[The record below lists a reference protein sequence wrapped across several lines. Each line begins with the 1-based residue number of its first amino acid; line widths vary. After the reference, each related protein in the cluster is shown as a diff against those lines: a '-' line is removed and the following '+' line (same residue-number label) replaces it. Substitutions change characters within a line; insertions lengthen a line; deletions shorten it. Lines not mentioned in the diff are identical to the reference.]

1 MDADGIPPAPPP
13 LPEAP
18 GTTGAQAT
26 PVAPVLEATLQVSS
40 AAGRFLKDAPGS
52 VPASQ
57 QVPTEGL
64 LSGHGAHPEQTVSP
78 PRAPVPQGGTAAPCV
93 SGSTHSCP
101 RSRTGMARP
110 TRHRASRWGRVWT
123 CGKEGSGR

>member
-1 MDADGIPPAPPP
+1 MRTACLPPPPP

-26 PVAPVLEATLQVSS
+26 PVLEATLQVSS
-40 AAGRFLKDAPGS
+40 ASGRFLKDAPGS

-64 LSGHGAHPEQTVSP
+64 LSSHGMRPEHIASP
-78 PRAPVPQGGTAAPCV
+78 RGRPYLRVELLLRA
-93 SGSTHSCP
+93 
-101 RSRTGMARP
+101 
-110 TRHRASRWGRVWT
+110 
-123 CGKEGSGR
+123 